1 MKQYETPEFELVIFK
16 FSENLLVTTASV
28 EGDIPDAGDDW

>member
-1 MKQYETPEFELVIFK
+1 MKQYETPEFELISFR
-16 FSENLLVTTASV
+16 FYEDMLVTTTSV